1 MGTLYSGDILFQ
13 VVKLLLDAVFCQ
25 NIDSAVQFRHNYLR
39 NG

>member
-1 MGTLYSGDILFQ
+1 
-13 VVKLLLDAVFCQ
+13 LLDAVFCQ